1 MLLVLMT
8 SSIFLAR
15 TVPELKIFLLYGK
28 TQMDSNDSTFDLQI
42 IQWFSKLYVPKRY
55 FVHFYIVSLCLSSSL
70 LACCY
75 FIDSPIS
82 GNGFAFTVMIAIQGL
97 RRTIECIFLEKSHK
111 DAVIHISHYAVGILF
126 YVIVNII
133 AYLSLYCFS
142 SETSNLYLFLSYA
155 IFTFGSVLQSSF
167 HYHLSTLVKYT
178 LPSFSLFRY
187 VACPHYFAEI
197 IIYLSLLPVT
207 PRELQRTMLLLLL
220 WVAVNL
226 SASAEQTLQFYQK
239 KFTNPPPHAI
249 IPYLY

>member
-28 TQMDSNDSTFDLQI
+28 TQMESNESTFDLQI
-42 IQWFSKLYVPKRY
+42 IQWFSKVYVPKRY
-55 FVHFYIVSLCLSSSL
+55 FAHFYIVSSCLSSSL

-75 FIDSPIS
+75 FRNSPVSI
-82 GNGFAFTVMIAIQGL
+82 NGLAFTIMVAIQGL
-97 RRTIECIFLEKSHK
+97 RRTTECIFLEKSHK

-126 YVIVNII
+126 YVIVNTI

-142 SETSNLYLFLSYA
+142 SETSTFCILLSSA
-155 IFTFGSVLQSSF
+155 IFTSGSVLQSFF
-167 HYHLSTLVKYT
+167 HHHLSTLVKYT
-178 LPSFSLFRY
+178 LPTLGLFRY

-197 IIYLSLLPVT
+197 IIYLALLPVT
-207 PRELQRTMLLLLL
+207 PRELQRTILLLLL

-226 SASAEQTLQFYQK
+226 SASAEQTIQFYRK
-239 KFTNPPPHAI
+239 KFSNPPPHAI